1 MSRMKMVLV
10 KWYIVFMEHFRPVQQ
25 LQTYSMLFIWDCDYF
40 WLVSCSFL
48 LSVSLY
54 LSFFFLNLWKVPI
67 WSVLWKWLWKLFCG
81 MNMGNS
87 KFLSSDHLEK
97 WNCGSTRFWSNEIGL
112 LVVFQFLFL
121 EIHVVLGNTWNIT
134 DLWIFEF
141 YILKRTKNV
150 LPVCR

>member
-25 LQTYSMLFIWDCDYF
+25 LQTYSMLFILDCDYF

-48 LSVSLY
+48 LSV
-54 LSFFFLNLWKVPI
+54 FFFFNFWKVPI
-67 WSVLWKWLWKLFCG
+67 WSVLRKWLWKLFSG

-87 KFLSSDHLEK
+87 KILSSDCLEK
-97 WNCGSTRFWSNEIGL
+97 WNCGSTRFWSNEIRL

>member
-1 MSRMKMVLV
+1 MSRINGTCQVIHSVYGTLSPSATVTNILYVVYLGLWLFLV
-10 KWYIVFMEHFRPVQQ
+10 G
-25 LQTYSMLFIWDCDYF
+25 
-40 WLVSCSFL
+40 FL
-48 LSVSLY
+48 LFSSLCLSLSV
-54 LSFFFLNLWKVPI
+54 FFFLNFWKVPI

-97 WNCGSTRFWSNEIGL
+97 WSCGSTRFWSNEIGL

-134 DLWIFEF
+134 ELWIFEF